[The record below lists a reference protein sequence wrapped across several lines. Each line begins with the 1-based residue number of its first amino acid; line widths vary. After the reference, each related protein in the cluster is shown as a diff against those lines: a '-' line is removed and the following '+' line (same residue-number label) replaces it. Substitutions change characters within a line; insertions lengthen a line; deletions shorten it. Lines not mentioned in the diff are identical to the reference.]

1 MRENCTSGGNGGS
14 ALATGSF
21 HPIALLLTLAGTL
34 ATTTVQAVHSQPE
47 GEAVASTSSGGKYNT
62 GFHEVQDM
70 IAFSSD
76 RDGRPSDVWLVDGR
90 GDVLMRVTNHN
101 RSEQF
106 VGPRWAQRRFLP
118 DIMNVF
124 SPRYD
129 DVLDQTTYMPGFSVQ
144 TTSEA
149 HLRNTP
155 KVDRSGEWGRGNS
168 LTVFIADVDGG
179 FDIFTE
185 NQVAPTAIRTRLTHQ
200 PNSFRPSWSPDG
212 QKIAF
217 LSDRHGKVELF
228 VMRWDGEEVTRLAP
242 DLTAYPPVWAWRHG
256 ERLAFFSD
264 DSGVFDVFVVDID
277 GKNLVNVTKDPI
289 GTDSFV
295 WSQDGSEI
303 AFPSNRDGNSE
314 IYVVKADGTD
324 LRNVTN
330 HPSNDTGPAWLHE
343 GTVKSLVFGAAVDE
357 SALIDGGVMGMRSR

>member
-1 MRENCTSGGNGGS
+1 MG
-14 ALATGSF
+14 
-21 HPIALLLTLAGTL
+21 
-34 ATTTVQAVHSQPE
+34 
-47 GEAVASTSSGGKYNT
+47 
-62 GFHEVQDM
+62 
-70 IAFSSD
+70 
-76 RDGRPSDVWLVDGR
+76 
-90 GDVLMRVTNHN
+90 
-101 RSEQF
+101 
-106 VGPRWAQRRFLP
+106 
-118 DIMNVF
+118 
-124 SPRYD
+124 
-129 DVLDQTTYMPGFSVQ
+129 
-144 TTSEA
+144 
-149 HLRNTP
+149 
-155 KVDRSGEWGRGNS
+155 
-168 LTVFIADVDGG
+168 
-179 FDIFTE
+179 
-185 NQVAPTAIRTRLTHQ
+185 
-200 PNSFRPSWSPDG
+200 
-212 QKIAF
+212 
-217 LSDRHGKVELF
+217 
-228 VMRWDGEEVTRLAP
+228 WDGEEVTRLAP

-357 SALIDGGVMGMRSR
+357 SALIDGGVMGMRSTYW